1 MDGCIT
7 IAGWILLIVGI
18 ILCVV
23 GYNTLNGLLLLI
35 GIAAVAV
42 GVGLTFWLAA
52 LLPPQLRRTLHRG
65 VLDSLAGLLLHNLRT
80 LPWVVRLW
88 PPPSNEKK
96 KES

>member
-1 MDGCIT
+1 MSSRRKYYYSVEPTKMDRCIT

-23 GYNTLNGLLLLI
+23 GYNSLNGLLLLI

-52 LLPPQLRRTLHRG
+52 L
-65 VLDSLAGLLLHNLRT
+65 
-80 LPWVVRLW
+80 
-88 PPPSNEKK
+88 
-96 KES
+96 

>member
-7 IAGWILLIVGI
+7 IAGLILLIVGI

-42 GVGLTFWLAA
+42 GVGLTFGWQHYSHSSFAA
-52 LLPPQLRRTLHRG
+52 RFIVAFSIAWPISSSTIFGRSRG
-65 VLDSLAGLLLHNLRT
+65 S
-80 LPWVVRLW
+80 
-88 PPPSNEKK
+88 
-96 KES
+96 

>member
-23 GYNTLNGLLLLI
+23 GYNTLI

-52 LLPPQLRRTLHRG
+52 
-65 VLDSLAGLLLHNLRT
+65 S
-80 LPWVVRLW
+80 
-88 PPPSNEKK
+88 
-96 KES
+96 

>member
-1 MDGCIT
+1 MSRRREYYYSGEPTKMDGCIT

-42 GVGLTFWLAA
+42 GVGLTFWVAA
-52 LLPPQLRRTLHRG
+52 
-65 VLDSLAGLLLHNLRT
+65 S
-80 LPWVVRLW
+80 
-88 PPPSNEKK
+88 
-96 KES
+96 

>member
-1 MDGCIT
+1 MSRRRKYYYSSEPTKMDGCIT
-7 IAGWILLIVGI
+7 IAGWILIIVGI

-52 LLPPQLRRTLHRG
+52 
-65 VLDSLAGLLLHNLRT
+65 S
-80 LPWVVRLW
+80 
-88 PPPSNEKK
+88 
-96 KES
+96 

>member
-18 ILCVV
+18 ILCIV

-42 GVGLTFWLAA
+42 GVGLTFWVAA
-52 LLPPQLRRTLHRG
+52 
-65 VLDSLAGLLLHNLRT
+65 S
-80 LPWVVRLW
+80 
-88 PPPSNEKK
+88 
-96 KES
+96 

>member
-35 GIAAVAV
+35 GIAAV
-42 GVGLTFWLAA
+42 VGLTFWLAA
-52 LLPPQLRRTLHRG
+52 
-65 VLDSLAGLLLHNLRT
+65 S
-80 LPWVVRLW
+80 
-88 PPPSNEKK
+88 
-96 KES
+96 

>member
-35 GIAAVAV
+35 GIAAVIVAFSIAWPV
-42 GVGLTFWLAA
+42 SSSTIFG
-52 LLPPQLRRTLHRG
+52 PSRG
-65 VLDSLAGLLLHNLRT
+65 S
-80 LPWVVRLW
+80 
-88 PPPSNEKK
+88 
-96 KES
+96 

>member
-7 IAGWILLIVGI
+7 KAGWILLIVGI

-23 GYNTLNGLLLLI
+23 DYNTLNGQLLLI

-52 LLPPQLRRTLHRG
+52 
-65 VLDSLAGLLLHNLRT
+65 S
-80 LPWVVRLW
+80 
-88 PPPSNEKK
+88 
-96 KES
+96 

>member
-1 MDGCIT
+1 MSRRREYYYSGEPTKMDGCIT
-7 IAGWILLIVGI
+7 IAGWLLLIVGI

-52 LLPPQLRRTLHRG
+52 
-65 VLDSLAGLLLHNLRT
+65 S
-80 LPWVVRLW
+80 
-88 PPPSNEKK
+88 
-96 KES
+96 

>member
-42 GVGLTFWLAA
+42 GVGLTFLLAA
-52 LLPPQLRRTLHRG
+52 
-65 VLDSLAGLLLHNLRT
+65 S
-80 LPWVVRLW
+80 
-88 PPPSNEKK
+88 
-96 KES
+96 

>member
-23 GYNTLNGLLLLI
+23 GYNTLNGLPLLI

-52 LLPPQLRRTLHRG
+52 
-65 VLDSLAGLLLHNLRT
+65 S
-80 LPWVVRLW
+80 
-88 PPPSNEKK
+88 
-96 KES
+96 

>member
-1 MDGCIT
+1 MSRRREYYYSGEPTKIDGCIT

-18 ILCVV
+18 ILCIV

-52 LLPPQLRRTLHRG
+52 
-65 VLDSLAGLLLHNLRT
+65 S
-80 LPWVVRLW
+80 
-88 PPPSNEKK
+88 
-96 KES
+96 